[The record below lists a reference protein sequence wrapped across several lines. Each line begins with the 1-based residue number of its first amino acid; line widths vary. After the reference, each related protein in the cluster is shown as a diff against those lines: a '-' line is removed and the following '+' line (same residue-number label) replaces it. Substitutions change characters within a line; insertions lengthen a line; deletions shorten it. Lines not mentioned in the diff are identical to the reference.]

1 MKVLITGA
9 GGQLGQDLLR
19 VLAPRHECIG
29 WTRQELDVTDRRLVQ
44 ELTAQLRPDA
54 IVHAAAYTQVDLAET
69 HPDDAYMVNAFGA
82 CHMAQAAAAIDAKLV
97 YVSTDYVFDGRKGE
111 PYTEHDPTNPLSAY
125 GESKL
130 LGEKFVRAF
139 CSKHFIVR
147 TSWLYGKSGSNFVTK
162 ILALAE
168 QRKELTVVDD
178 EFGSPTYTYDL
189 AECIGRLLPAERY
202 GVYHAANRGWCSRAQ
217 FAEEIV
223 RLGGWDDVRVVPI
236 RSDQLALP
244 AARPAHSALDD
255 AALREAG
262 LPRMREWQPA
272 LKAFVQDDL
281 SYTKR
286 KERDS

>member
-29 WTRQELDVTDRRLVQ
+29 WTRQEFDVTDRRLVQ
-44 ELTAQLRPDA
+44 ERTARLRPDA
-54 IVHAAAYTQVDLAET
+54 IVHAAAYTQVDLAEA
-69 HPDDAYMVNAFGA
+69 HPDDAFMVNAFGA

-147 TSWLYGKSGSNFVTK
+147 TSWLYGKHGSNFVTK
-162 ILALAE
+162 ILAQAE
-168 QRKELTVVDD
+168 RRKELTVVDD
-178 EFGSPTYTYDL
+178 EVGSPTYTYDL
-189 AECIGRLLPAERY
+189 AECIGWLLPTERY

-217 FAEEIV
+217 FAEAIV

-244 AARPAHSALDD
+244 AARPAYSALDD
-255 AALREAG
+255 AALRHAG
-262 LPRMREWQPA
+262 LARMREWQPA

-281 SYTKR
+281 GYSRR